1 MKNLLKTCIKMK
13 LYTTGCSHTHG
24 AGSALGRQYRSRNWA
39 AKLAKKLDAEWID
52 TSRPGNN
59 NMMIRS
65 RVIENVYGHNIKPD
79 HAVIQFTYPSR
90 YWTPGRYHQPNYKES
105 KLKACT
111 IHMINEIKQLEIV
124 LKSASVPYTFII
136 WPSLFPE
143 CYGKVEASFDHSR
156 ILNYDGKHFGMDG
169 LLQTHGFKYPL
180 PTGGGLPDGHFEEDA
195 QEFLADAVYNHI
207 VAGKKLTP
215 KGEMPTSELFVDQLY

>member
-1 MKNLLKTCIKMK
+1 ML

-24 AGSALGRQYRSRNWA
+24 SGSALGRQYRSQNWA

-65 RVIENVYGHNIKPD
+65 RVIENVYGHDIKPD

-111 IHMINEIKQLEIV
+111 IHMMNEIKQLEIV
-124 LKSASVPYTFII
+124 LKSAGVSYTFII

-143 CYGKVEASFDHSR
+143 CYGKVEASFDHLR

-169 LLQTHGFKYPL
+169 LLQTHGFRYPRYQL
-180 PTGGGLPDGHFEEDA
+180 DAANHFEEDAHFKEDA